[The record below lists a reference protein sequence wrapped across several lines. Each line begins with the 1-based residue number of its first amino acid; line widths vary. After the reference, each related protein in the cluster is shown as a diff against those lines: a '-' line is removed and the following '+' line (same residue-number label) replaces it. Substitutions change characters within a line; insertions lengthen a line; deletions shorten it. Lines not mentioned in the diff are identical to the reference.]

1 MKIYLAAPY
10 AERHAMMIYAS
21 LLRADGHVIVSSWV
35 DRPREDKD
43 DGKTYLGTDQEIRT
57 WALEDWSDLLR
68 ADVLIHF
75 TLQSGG
81 LSRGGR
87 HWETG
92 AAFALDKRIIIIGPR
107 EIMFYYMD
115 RVEHFAGWADFVKAA
130 PLTQP
135 DPVARRPR

>member
-10 AERHAMMIYAS
+10 IERHAMMLYAS
-21 LLRADGHVIVSSWV
+21 LLKADGHVIVSNWV
-35 DRPREDKD
+35 DRPRDDKD
-43 DGKTYLGTDQEIRT
+43 DGRTYLGTNQEIRG
-57 WALEDWSDLLR
+57 WALEDWADILR

-75 TLQSGG
+75 TTEGP
-81 LSRGGR
+81 SRGGR

-115 RVEHFAGWADFVKAA
+115 RVEHFEGWAEFVAAA

-135 DPVARRPR
+135 DPVARRR